1 MTLTILMEIHE
12 DAVVHPTLMWIM
24 HAVLCQPA
32 DQTQSLE
39 HRLED
44 SPLTSSPCGPVTR
57 ITPRSSIR
65 ACSSL
70 PLGVKEKRKRSRTE
84 FHKPTRKTKHLP
96 VLPSSKA
103 KLLPSNPHTMP

>member
-32 DQTQSLE
+32 DQTQGLE

-84 FHKPTRKTKHLP
+84 VSTRIPAVSENLQ
-96 VLPSSKA
+96 VIL
-103 KLLPSNPHTMP
+103 